1 MKSILL
7 FLFLRVCSYSINM
20 TQISKNSR
28 TSLPTMTSYN
38 KFFFVKDVEYS
49 SSYIYICFEDSNFG
63 LIYNN
68 IQYCRT
74 DINIYSFPDKAV
86 NECSFSTI
94 PYYYIQSLFNTT
106 KYYYYKIPSPKSP
119 YFSVVFYQGSSSS
132 GSLYVT
138 SNSNDLAPNL
148 QMINIY
154 RNSKTSLPTAT
165 ADNKYFYLINSE
177 YYSCSNYIYICL
189 EDKDFGFINNNI
201 QYCYTNTNPGSNP
214 NSAVSAC
221 SFSVIYYYS
230 YQSSSGTYKYYYK
243 IPTTNYYTYSI
254 IYYQGSYSFGY
265 FDVTSDYFNLN
276 QIIKMTQVY
285 KNSKTSLPT
294 TSENKFFYLTN
305 NEYYPYSNY
314 IYIYFEDK
322 DFGLINSKINYC
334 QTNDNPSSSP
344 YSAVSSCSF
353 NSISF
358 YSYQSSSNLTKY
370 YYKIPTTNDF
380 IYSIFFYEGS
390 YSSGSIY
397 ITSNSNDLSQIIKM
411 TQVYRNSKTY
421 LPRATS
427 EKKYFYLTNSEY
439 YSYSTYIYICLEDK
453 DFGLRYYNIKY
464 CHTNINPGSNPDI
477 TINGCLF
484 RYLPYYSMKSSSGT
498 YKYYYQIS
506 NISYY
511 TYTIVYYEGDDS
523 SGNPYVTSDYNSLL
537 SEDNSDDNTK
547 VLLSTGAIIGIT
559 IGSNIF
565 IVIII
570 IIICYY
576 CPCFKKTKTDF
587 MPETFSQPLQIL
599 PKNSEDN

>member
-1 MKSILL
+1 MIL
-7 FLFLRVCSYSINM
+7 
-20 TQISKNSR
+20 
-28 TSLPTMTSYN
+28 
-38 KFFFVKDVEYS
+38 
-49 SSYIYICFEDSNFG
+49 YIPF
-63 LIYNN
+63 
-68 IQYCRT
+68 
-74 DINIYSFPDKAV
+74 
-86 NECSFSTI
+86 
-94 PYYYIQSLFNTT
+94 
-106 KYYYYKIPSPKSP
+106 
-119 YFSVVFYQGSSSS
+119 
-132 GSLYVT
+132 
-138 SNSNDLAPNL
+138 
-148 QMINIY
+148 
-154 RNSKTSLPTAT
+154 
-165 ADNKYFYLINSE
+165 
-177 YYSCSNYIYICL
+177 
-189 EDKDFGFINNNI
+189 
-201 QYCYTNTNPGSNP
+201 
-214 NSAVSAC
+214 
-221 SFSVIYYYS
+221 
-230 YQSSSGTYKYYYK
+230 
-243 IPTTNYYTYSI
+243 
-254 IYYQGSYSFGY
+254 
-265 FDVTSDYFNLN
+265 
-276 QIIKMTQVY
+276 
-285 KNSKTSLPT
+285 
-294 TSENKFFYLTN
+294 
-305 NEYYPYSNY
+305 
-314 IYIYFEDK
+314 
-322 DFGLINSKINYC
+322 
-334 QTNDNPSSSP
+334 
-344 YSAVSSCSF
+344 
-353 NSISF
+353 
-358 YSYQSSSNLTKY
+358 
-370 YYKIPTTNDF
+370 
-380 IYSIFFYEGS
+380 FFYEGS